1 MANAFKVMK
10 RKELEGYL
18 QNVDVFESPKV
29 KLEQYPTTPHIAACM
44 LHTICSTYD
53 DLADKCVVD
62 LGVGCGVLSIGATM
76 LGAGYVLGVDID
88 EDALDICS
96 SNLEDFE
103 INTVDLLATD
113 VRQLLSPHNK
123 HLHKIFDTAVMN
135 PPFGTKHNQGI
146 DIDFLKAGLLLSKN
160 AVYSLHKTS
169 TREHIL
175 KKASDWGVDVK
186 VIAELRFDLA
196 NTLKFH
202 TKKAVDIEVDFI
214 RFSHKETGYLRA

>member
-1 MANAFKVMK
+1 MANAMKIMK

-18 QNVDVFESPKV
+18 QDVEVFESPKV
-29 KLEQYPTTPHIAACM
+29 RLEQYPTTPHIAACM

-53 DLADKCVVD
+53 DLTDKSIVD
-62 LGVGCGVLSIGATM
+62 LGVGCGVLSIGAAM

-88 EDALDICS
+88 EDALDTCS
-96 SNLEDFE
+96 RNLEDFE
-103 INTVDLLATD
+103 IHTVDLLAVD
-113 VRQLLSPHNK
+113 VRHLANPLNS
-123 HLHKIFDTAVMN
+123 HLHKKFDSAILN

-146 DIDFLKAGLLLSKN
+146 DIEFLKTALILSRN
-160 AVYSLHKTS
+160 SVYSLHKTS

-175 KKASDWGVDVK
+175 KKASDWGVEVK

-202 TKKAVDIEVDFI
+202 KKTAVDIEVDFI
-214 RFSHKETGYLRA
+214 RLQHKTAGRTL